1 MSFEGIICPKCS
13 SSIPE
18 EHLEEK
24 LTCITCGVNLKD
36 KRFLGFLEFLMM
48 QGIVSNLDFFDEVLY
63 GDEIKKNETEKE
75 QKDETDPDD
84 YEDKAEKMDRYDDI
98 NVDLHEVSTDEKEFR
113 KWKGLEEDW
122 QEFNKKSDT
131 NVEGEA

>member
-1 MSFEGIICPKCS
+1 MTFEGLICPKCS
-13 SSIPE
+13 NSIPE
-18 EHLEEK
+18 EHLEKK
-24 LTCITCGVNLKD
+24 LSCTSCGVNLKD

-48 QGIVSNLDFFDEVLY
+48 QGIVSNIDFFDEILY

-75 QKDETDPDD
+75 QKDETDPDEF
-84 YEDKAEKMDRYDDI
+84 EDKAEKMDRYDDI

-122 QEFNKKSDT
+122 QEFNKKDDN